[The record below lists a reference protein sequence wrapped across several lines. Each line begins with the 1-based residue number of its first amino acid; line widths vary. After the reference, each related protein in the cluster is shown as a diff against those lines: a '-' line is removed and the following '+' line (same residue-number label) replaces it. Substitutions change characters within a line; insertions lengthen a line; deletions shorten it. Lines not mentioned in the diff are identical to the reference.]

1 MAELDFLKDIV
12 VILTLALIVVS
23 VFHRL
28 KIPAI
33 AGFILAGVLIGPK
46 GLGLVDD
53 SHQVELFAE
62 IGVALLLFGIGLEM
76 SLDRLRRLWRP
87 IIIGGMLQVGL
98 TILISYA
105 IGRLFGLSG
114 PAALFV
120 GFLLSISSTAIV
132 LRGLDQRG
140 EVEAPHG
147 RLTLGILVFQDL
159 SVVPMMLLIPFLAA
173 SAGGIESGAAL
184 PDLLS
189 ALGRALGILIVVLFA
204 ARMLVPRLLAFVAET
219 RQRHLFVLAV
229 LLVCIGTTWFAAS
242 GGVSLAIGAF
252 LAGMVVAGN
261 QFRHQAL
268 ADLIPFREAFTSMF
282 FISIGMLL
290 APAVFVDE
298 FTPIALLLVAILL
311 GKSLVV
317 FLSGIIMR
325 LPLRVTALTAF
336 ALAQV
341 GEFSLVMITTAA
353 GSGLLDGQL
362 ETHLLAA
369 AILSMLIT
377 PFAIRYGP
385 HLAAGAG
392 KVRALAKLMKVS
404 TAEEALEKTGGM
416 RDHVIIGGYGF
427 TGVEVAYALKEAGID
442 YVITDLNPENVRIA
456 ADAGEQAY
464 FGDITNADT
473 LVHLGAARASELVLA
488 INDPSANERAVK
500 AARSVAPDLHI
511 IVRTR
516 YLLDVKPLLDA
527 GASEVIPAELEAAVE
542 VTSRLLRRH
551 QVDPDLLAELYSRI
565 RSHREDPAAG

>member
-1 MAELDFLKDIV
+1 MEDLSFLKDIV
-12 VILTLALIVVS
+12 IILTLALIVVS
-23 VFHRL
+23 VFHQF

-33 AGFILAGVLIGPK
+33 AGFILAGILIGPK
-46 GLGLVDD
+46 GFGLVAD
-53 SHQVELFAE
+53 SHEVELFAE

-76 SLDRLRRLWRP
+76 SLEKLRRLWRP
-87 IIIGGMLQVGL
+87 IILGGLLQVGL
-98 TILISYA
+98 TILISYTL
-105 IGRLFGLSG
+105 GRLFGLSH

-120 GFLLSISSTAIV
+120 GFLLSVSSTAIV
-132 LRGLDQRG
+132 LRGLDRRG

-173 SAGGIESGAAL
+173 SAGGTETGASL
-184 PDLLS
+184 PDLFS
-189 ALGRALGILIVVLFA
+189 ALGRALGILIVVLLA
-204 ARMLVPRLLAFVAET
+204 ARMIVPRLLAFVAAT

-229 LLVCIGTTWFAAS
+229 LLVCIGTAWFAAS

-252 LAGMVVAGN
+252 LAGMVVAGSE
-261 QFRHQAL
+261 FRHQAL

-290 APAVFVDE
+290 APAVFVED

-311 GKSLVV
+311 GKSLVI
-317 FLSGIIMR
+317 FLSGIILR
-325 LPLRVTALTAF
+325 LPLRVTALTAV

-341 GEFSLVMITTAA
+341 GEFSFVMINTAA
-353 GSGLLDGQL
+353 GTGILTSSL
-362 ETHLLAA
+362 ETHLIAA

-377 PFAIRYGP
+377 PFAIRFGP
-385 HLAAGAG
+385 KLAAGVG
-392 KVRALAKLMKVS
+392 KVRALTKLMKVS
-404 TAEEALEKTGGM
+404 TAAEAHEKTGGL

-427 TGVEVAYALKEAGID
+427 TGVEVAYALKEAGIN
-442 YVITDLNPENVRIA
+442 YVITDLNPENIRRA
-456 ADAGEQAY
+456 SDAGEQVY

-516 YLLDVKPLLDA
+516 YLLDIEPLLAA
-527 GASEVIPAELEAAVE
+527 GASEIIPAELEAAVE

-551 QVDPDLLAELYSRI
+551 QVDPYLLAELYTRI
-565 RSHREDPAAG
+565 RSHREDPVAG